1 MDPISLLTPSG
12 LFAYTGSQTA
22 QLENLAKSAF
32 NHGLT
37 LFTNGDYAGAVKEY
51 QRAISLAPNSD
62 MVPDA
67 YNSMGQAYTQNQDN
81 ESAIKAYQQ
90 AIRRDPTRS
99 DIRVTLGN
107 VYYYQGDYDSAVAQY
122 EQAVRTDPS
131 TANRFSLGQGYM
143 AAGNYSEAEIQ
154 FARVRDQAPNQ
165 PSGHYGLG
173 QVYAKQGRYD
183 KAIEEFQGAID
194 VKWDFWDAYVE
205 QGYAYTDS
213 GDTEAAAKLASQL
226 ESRDAKRSA
235 ELTTYIQQ
243 KSAPKISS
251 AISTSSFI
259 ATLSAGTPVSFL
271 GLYNADESKTV
282 SMIFQFSKAM
292 DRSSV
297 EDITNWTI
305 ARSTNT
311 GLGDGYN
318 FGLPVPDTEVT
329 LPPHPVAVY
338 YDAASFSATVY
349 FTVNQNASVN
359 ATIDPSHVK
368 FSFSGKDS
376 LGIKMDSKAD
386 QFAGFSGIA

>member
-1 MDPISLLTPSG
+1 MTTLNVLSPSG
-12 LFAYTGSQTA
+12 LFAYTGSQAT
-22 QLENLAKSAF
+22 QMETLASNAL
-32 NHGLT
+32 NHGLS
-37 LFTNGDYAGAVKEY
+37 LFTDGNYEGAIKEF
-51 QRAISLAPNSD
+51 QRAIALGPNAD
-62 MVPDA
+62 IVPDV
-67 YNSMGQAYTQNQDN
+67 YNSMGQAYTQNGDT
-81 ESAIKAYQQ
+81 EKAIKAYKQ
-90 AIRRDPTRS
+90 AIQRDPTRS

-107 VYYYQGDYDSAVAQY
+107 ALYYQGDYTEAVAQY

-131 TANRFSLGQGYM
+131 AANRFSLGQGYM

-154 FARVRDQAPNQ
+154 FARVRDMAPNE

-173 QVYAKQGRYD
+173 QVYSKQGRSD
-183 KAIEEFQGAID
+183 KAIEEFQSAID

-205 QGYAYTDS
+205 QGYAYVDS
-213 GDTEAAAKLASQL
+213 GDTEQATKLATYLSDHDSTGSSTL
-226 ESRDAKRSA
+226 S
-235 ELTTYIQQ
+235 TYIAQ
-243 KSAPKISS
+243 KTAPKITA

-282 SMIFQFSKAM
+282 SMVFQFNKAM

-318 FGLPVPDTEVT
+318 FGLPVPDTEVS
-329 LPPHPVAVY
+329 LPHNPVAVY
-338 YDAASFSATVY
+338 YDASSYSATVY
-349 FTVNQNASVN
+349 FTLTQNATVD

-368 FSFSGKDS
+368 FSFTGKDAY
-376 LGIKMDSKAD
+376 GIAISSKAD